1 MREPIQRGMQRHR
14 IFDVLRRSVWAGVLF
29 VAVIG
34 SVLSCS
40 GLPSM
45 EDQERHVRDNE
56 LVLNQLTPPA
66 FVKAWG
72 MPTYQRTEFM
82 QFFGMKDGE
91 WIPRSRLVS
100 GEAPRGWEVRIEA
113 GDALSLAYPDRGWLV
128 VFLSERLVYRESL
141 TAEKLHELGRSW
153 QYEDKFRSRFESP
166 ATQ

>member
-1 MREPIQRGMQRHR
+1 MFEPRQRGTLRQR
-14 IFDVLRRSVWAGVLF
+14 IYDGLRRSRWAGVLF

-34 SVLSCS
+34 SVLGCS

-45 EDQERHVRDNE
+45 EEQERHVRDNE

-72 MPTYQRTEFM
+72 MPAYQRIEFM

-128 VFLSERLVYRESL
+128 VFLGERLVYRESL

-153 QYEDKFRSRFESP
+153 HHEDKFRSRFESP